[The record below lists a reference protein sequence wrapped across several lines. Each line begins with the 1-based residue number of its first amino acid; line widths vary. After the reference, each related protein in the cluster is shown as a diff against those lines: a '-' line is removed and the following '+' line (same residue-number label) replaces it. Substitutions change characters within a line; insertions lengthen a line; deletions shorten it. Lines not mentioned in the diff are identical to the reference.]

1 MKLFALA
8 VVMTPLVLAQKYT
21 GPVPEKADVPFL
33 LHASKLIESEAAQAT
48 QETRK
53 DDEVFAVPGAAS
65 RVRTPLPEPIFLFL
79 SEKIQPRL
87 DLYRFETK
95 SGRREVLIPKNR
107 RRNARPLRVTITRV
121 ADRLYRIE
129 AGQIL
134 EPGEYALTPE
144 GSNAVFCFSVY

>member
-53 DDEVFAVPGAAS
+53 DDDVFAVAGAAS